1 MPTLA
6 EKAQTLLALHQKGSQ
21 LLLPNA
27 WDVASARVIEEA
39 GFPAIATTSSGVAFS
54 LGYAD
59 GQNIAREEMLAV
71 VARIAKGVNV
81 PVTADV
87 EAGYGP
93 SPDDVAETI
102 RGVIAAGAVGVNLED
117 NTGYPNPLFTVD
129 AQVARIRAARAAADA
144 AGVHV
149 VINARTDVYLYGIGE
164 ESGRFDDT
172 VTRGR
177 SYLEAGA
184 DCIFVPGVVD
194 PALIEQLVA
203 SIPGPIN
210 ILVGANAPSA
220 PDLFRLGVVR
230 ISLGGAVMQ
239 TALGF
244 VQEIARELRDQ
255 GTYTNIARY
264 GFTHSQTTKLI
275 TRG

>member
-21 LLLPNA
+21 LVLPNA

-39 GFPAIATTSSGVAFS
+39 SFPAIATTSSGVAFS

-59 GQNIAREEMLAV
+59 GQKITRDEMLTV

-93 SPDDVAETI
+93 SPDDVAATI

-117 NTGYPNPLFTVD
+117 NNGYPNPLYPVD
-129 AQVARIRAARAAADA
+129 AQVARIRAARAAAEA

-149 VINARTDVYLYGIGE
+149 VINARTDTYLYQIGE

-172 VTRGR
+172 INRAR
-177 SYLEAGA
+177 AYLDGGA
-184 DCIFVPGVVD
+184 DCIFVPGVAD
-194 PALIEQLVA
+194 PALIEKLVQ

-210 ILVGANAPSA
+210 ILAGPNSPST

-230 ISLGGAVMQ
+230 VSLGGSVMQ
-239 TALGF
+239 AALGF

-255 GTYTNIARY
+255 GTYENIARY
-264 GFTHSQTTKLI
+264 GFTHAQTTKLI
-275 TRG
+275 TRS